1 MLVITADQV
10 DSRHRL
16 DVVDKT
22 QRAIQERF
30 GERLALD
37 VDRNAGDEVQTVTAD
52 AEAALG
58 IALMLQR
65 TGEWSIGVGSGDVR
79 EPLPRAA
86 RAASGPA
93 FFAAREAVESA
104 KKRASRFALRSGAE
118 RETSR
123 ASDVEAMVDLL
134 IALRVRRS
142 AAGWELYDILQ
153 DGLTQRDAAKRLG
166 ISEPAVSSRA
176 RAAGIH
182 PETSAVPAITRL
194 MADLDRRSSEGDS

>member
-16 DVVDKT
+16 DVVDET
-22 QRAIQERF
+22 QRTIQERF

-37 VDRNAGDEVQTVTAD
+37 VDRNAGDEVQAVTAD
-52 AEAALG
+52 ADAALG
-58 IALMLQR
+58 IVLTLQR
-65 TGEWSIGVGSGDVR
+65 TDDWSIGIGCGGVR

-104 KKRASRFALRSGAE
+104 KKRVSRLALRSGAE
-118 RETSR
+118 RERTM
-123 ASDVEAMVDLL
+123 ASDIEAILELL
-134 IALRVRRS
+134 ITVRARRS
-142 AAGWELYDILQ
+142 EAGWELYDLLQ
-153 DGLTQRDAAKRLG
+153 DGMTQRDAAMRLG

-182 PETSAVPAITRL
+182 PEASAVPAIGRL